1 MEYLNTEGSHTKVL
15 IYKLRENPRSKKGRL
30 HICTFTYL
38 ETIK

>member
-15 IYKLRENPRSKKGRL
+15 IYKLRENPLSKKGKL
-30 HICTFTYL
+30 HICTFKYL

>member
-15 IYKLRENPRSKKGRL
+15 IYKSRENPLPKKGRL
-30 HICTFTYL
+30 HICTFKYL